1 MTVAPVTMLCTKLN
15 SLNLLELCLPNAR
28 YQKNN
33 KKIEISVDD
42 KVEWSYKWTDTFT
55 PPLNKDLLLPPS
67 STVKIT
73 LSGKHR
79 LRRHVLGSYSGRI
92 VDLLDKETPLRLEDS
107 RRVACAIINIRLSP
121 VVDYQQAW
129 SASVDASLA
138 RLDDKPRLTEG
149 LDDVDQVISSVQALN
164 SALQTL
170 GQYIAP
176 LGQALRLMAKL
187 IDNVTEVGV
196 FIFEFKSLS
205 DRTQPFPL
213 LKVGWTLLSSV
224 YTAVQQQRL
233 DDGDVRGL
241 AESLRELVGVASDC
255 PVAEIEGTPDVISGI
270 ARLALEVASLIDEY
284 TRSCFMMRL
293 GKAQVTDIRERIK
306 QCQVKLKDLYKP
318 LGMRIIVYTAKGA
331 KEMKEQKLW
340 DQIQKWLKPHDS
352 STNHNSARNVC
363 AKGTGAW
370 LAKDEQFQKWLNE
383 PGRTLWISGRRE
395 YSPACAVRTVLR
407 FIHEAGFG
415 KTVLL

>member
-1 MTVAPVTMLCTKLN
+1 FGDV
-15 SLNLLELCLPNAR
+15 
-28 YQKNN
+28 
-33 KKIEISVDD
+33 
-42 KVEWSYKWTDTFT
+42 
-55 PPLNKDLLLPPS
+55 
-67 STVKIT
+67 
-73 LSGKHR
+73 
-79 LRRHVLGSYSGRI
+79 
-92 VDLLDKETPLRLEDS
+92 
-107 RRVACAIINIRLSP
+107 
-121 VVDYQQAW
+121 
-129 SASVDASLA
+129 
-138 RLDDKPRLTEG
+138 RLTE
-149 LDDVDQVISSVQALN
+149 S
-164 SALQTL
+164 
-170 GQYIAP
+170 
-176 LGQALRLMAKL
+176 
-187 IDNVTEVGV
+187 
-196 FIFEFKSLS
+196 
-205 DRTQPFPL
+205 
-213 LKVGWTLLSSV
+213 GWQ
-224 YTAVQQQRL
+224 AVQQQRL

-415 KTVLL
+415 KTVLFSTCVENVREHESTAGSTCYWACFYFDGREFGGASRKFETLLRSILNQLYCKQTDIPDAIKRLYGVNGKEHPQPTLAQLKTTLGEVVKDFDEVYILIDAPSTFCGGDGLRLFPLLCHEMT